1 MNHDTDGPADD
12 REPEDSAT
20 PAVSPRTMPTAAWL
34 ALAVL
39 AAGLV
44 FTTTLA
50 LIQWRQ
56 ANGLRHTESVRRT
69 AASTA
74 GQFGLALFTYD
85 YTDLKGAR
93 DRVLRFAT
101 PSYAKGYDASS
112 PREQATIVQ
121 LKARESARVT
131 GVFLTDVVRNRAA
144 AVVIVSA
151 TVQAATGTRSSVSYL
166 DVALVRQGGAWKVDT
181 ARAIPVSS

>member
-1 MNHDTDGPADD
+1 MNDVTDGPG
-12 REPEDSAT
+12 RK
-20 PAVSPRTMPTAAWL
+20 MPLAGWV

-50 LIQWRQ
+50 VIQWRR
-56 ANGLRHTESVRRT
+56 ADGLRHTASVRSA

-85 YTDLKGAR
+85 YTDLQGAKA
-93 DRVLRFAT
+93 RVLRFAT
-101 PSYAKGYDASS
+101 ARYAKGYETTS

-121 LKARESARVT
+121 LKARESATVT
-131 GVFLTDVVRNRAA
+131 GVFLTDVVRDRVAGVA
-144 AVVIVSA
+144 IVKA
-151 TVQAATGTRSSVSYL
+151 TLQSTAGARSSVSYL
-166 DVALVRQGGAWKVDT
+166 DVALVRQGTAWKVDT
-181 ARAIPVSS
+181 ARAIPVPA